1 MILEVYEVIKYTPS
15 EFFALY
21 STQTHVT
28 DRRFSVCLII
38 ATCILNNFYL
48 KTIHLLTLACCIR
61 HV

>member
-1 MILEVYEVIKYTPS
+1 MLSSIPAVSSLH
-15 EFFALY
+15 L

-38 ATCILNNFYL
+38 ATCILNNFCL
-48 KTIHLLTLACCIR
+48 KTIHILTLACCIR